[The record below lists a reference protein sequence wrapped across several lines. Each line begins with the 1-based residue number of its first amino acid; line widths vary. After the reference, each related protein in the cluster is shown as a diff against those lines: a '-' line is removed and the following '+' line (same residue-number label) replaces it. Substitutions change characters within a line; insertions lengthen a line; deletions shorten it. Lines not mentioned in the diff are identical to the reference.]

1 MNEKEKKKLLGIL
14 EQMGYVETEDETAD
28 FVLFN
33 TCTVRENANLKVY
46 GHLGHLKKIKQKN
59 PNMLIGLCGCMM
71 QEKLVVKKIQESYR
85 FVDIIFGT
93 HNIFKLAE
101 IMKRRVDSDSMIV
114 DIWEDTDQIVED
126 LPSERKF
133 SFKSGVN
140 IMYGCNNF
148 CSYCI
153 VPYVR
158 GRERSRN
165 PKDIIRE
172 IEKLA
177 AEGVVEVMLLG
188 QNVNSYGKGLEA
200 PMTFA
205 QLLREIEKIEGI
217 LNGTTNFILTLM
229 ETDNL
234 DFEEALTIADGLG
247 YVEADASLDL
257 DGKDAAHKIC
267 ILAMNAFEIFFDFH
281 KIQCTGI
288 RDVTKKDIDYAK
300 KLGYRIKLIAQAKK
314 LENGYGIDVS
324 PTLIGIKD
332 MVANV
337 NQAYNVVEITCNY
350 LENVIFYGKG
360 AGRYVTASAVVSDI
374 IKTHQPTMWQYQY
387 QYVED
392 IFPITYSKY
401 YIRCDH
407 PLDIDYDHIYIT
419 NPIELNDLKHQLQNE
434 SYNLLKVRG

>member
-1 MNEKEKKKLLGIL
+1 MKIGVIGLGTVGFGVVDILTQQKKRLEKLIQEEVVVKYGCALNEVTLPEGIIYTQDFHDVLNDNEVDVVVELIGGTTIAKTIIL
-14 EQMGYVETEDETAD
+14 EALKKGKNVVTANKALIAHDGQEIFETAM
-28 FVLFN
+28 
-33 TCTVRENANLKVY
+33 KY
-46 GHLGHLKKIKQKN
+46 QSKIYYEAAVGGGI
-59 PNMLIGLCGCMM
+59 P
-71 QEKLVVKKIQESYR
+71 VVVPAK
-85 FVDIIFGT
+85 
-93 HNIFKLAE
+93 
-101 IMKRRVDSDSMIV
+101 
-114 DIWEDTDQIVED
+114 ED
-126 LPSERKF
+126 L
-133 SFKSGVN
+133 VAN
-140 IMYGCNNF
+140 
-148 CSYCI
+148 
-153 VPYVR
+153 
-158 GRERSRN
+158 
-165 PKDIIRE
+165 
-172 IEKLA
+172 
-177 AEGVVEVMLLG
+177 
-188 QNVNSYGKGLEA
+188 
-200 PMTFA
+200 
-205 QLLREIEKIEGI
+205 EIEKIEGI

-288 RDVTKKDIDYAK
+288 RGVTKKDIDYAK

-407 PLDIDYDHIYIT
+407 PLDIDYEMYYSQDHDHIYIT

>member
-1 MNEKEKKKLLGIL
+1 MKIGVIGLGTVGFGVVDILTQQKERLEKLIQEEVVVKYGCALNEVTLPDGIIYTQDFHDVLNDDEVDVVVELIGGTTIAKTIIL
-14 EQMGYVETEDETAD
+14 EA
-28 FVLFN
+28 
-33 TCTVRENANLKVY
+33 
-46 GHLGHLKKIKQKN
+46 LKKGKHVVTANKA
-59 PNMLIGLCGCMM
+59 LIAHDG
-71 QEKLVVKKIQESYR
+71 QEIFEMAMKYQSKIYYEAAVGGGIPVVVPAK
-85 FVDIIFGT
+85 
-93 HNIFKLAE
+93 
-101 IMKRRVDSDSMIV
+101 
-114 DIWEDTDQIVED
+114 ED
-126 LPSERKF
+126 L
-133 SFKSGVN
+133 VAN
-140 IMYGCNNF
+140 
-148 CSYCI
+148 
-153 VPYVR
+153 
-158 GRERSRN
+158 
-165 PKDIIRE
+165 
-172 IEKLA
+172 
-177 AEGVVEVMLLG
+177 
-188 QNVNSYGKGLEA
+188 
-200 PMTFA
+200 
-205 QLLREIEKIEGI
+205 EIEKIEGI

-288 RDVTKKDIDYAK
+288 RGVTKKDIDYAK

-374 IKTHQPTMWQYQY
+374 MKTHQPTMWQHQY

-407 PLDIDYDHIYIT
+407 PLDIDYEMYYSQDHDHIYIT

>member
-1 MNEKEKKKLLGIL
+1 MKIGVIGLGTVGFGVVDILTQQKKRLEKLIQEEVVVKYGCALNEVTLPEGIIYTQDFHDVLNDNEVDVVVELIGGTTIAKTIIL
-14 EQMGYVETEDETAD
+14 EALKKGKNVVTANKALIAHDGQEIFETAM
-28 FVLFN
+28 
-33 TCTVRENANLKVY
+33 KY
-46 GHLGHLKKIKQKN
+46 QSKIYYEAAVGGGI
-59 PNMLIGLCGCMM
+59 P
-71 QEKLVVKKIQESYR
+71 VVVPAK
-85 FVDIIFGT
+85 
-93 HNIFKLAE
+93 
-101 IMKRRVDSDSMIV
+101 
-114 DIWEDTDQIVED
+114 ED
-126 LPSERKF
+126 L
-133 SFKSGVN
+133 VAN
-140 IMYGCNNF
+140 
-148 CSYCI
+148 
-153 VPYVR
+153 
-158 GRERSRN
+158 
-165 PKDIIRE
+165 
-172 IEKLA
+172 
-177 AEGVVEVMLLG
+177 
-188 QNVNSYGKGLEA
+188 
-200 PMTFA
+200 
-205 QLLREIEKIEGI
+205 EIEKIEGI

-407 PLDIDYDHIYIT
+407 PLDIDYEMYYSQDHDHIYIT